1 MFKNIKKLLLTILSF
16 SFLFFSVQAM
26 RLVGPKFEL
35 CPESDFCRVSGDSDS
50 DREGWE
56 EIIMASL
63 QAGKLDRLDNSSD
76 FECKCNETES
86 DIEKEQTG
94 ALQDPLESDFLSKL
108 NGQSTDTEEDGDL
121 YADAYGDYI
130 CDRSDSFENSD
141 NSELEAECEESNIG
155 FETMTAYFSEHE
167 EEIIQIQRKL
177 RRYLKSIKL
186 IKAAFSGKYIHVKYY
201 LDSGVYPDSQD
212 NNGNTALHKAVLSP
226 HLDWVKTVWIL
237 LKYDADPRI
246 ENNLEERPLEL
257 ILKRLNKVVLKIFLT
272 QNVKQNIS
280 QYRGYKNSISD
291 ISSYLGAF
299 EMIYFI
305 LDKENCLQK
314 LVSADFLYGILENNF
329 EEDVVFGQDFFD
341 RVTSA
346 LINYPKT
353 FASLSN
359 KYEILP
365 ERINIDYLDN
375 SIFRKHLERFYTLQG

>member
-16 SFLFFSVQAM
+16 NFMFFSVQPM
-26 RLVGPKFEL
+26 KRVGPKFEL
-35 CPESDFCRVSGDSDS
+35 CTESDFCRVSGDSDS

-76 FECKCNETES
+76 FECNKTEP

-94 ALQDPLESDFLSKL
+94 ALQDSLESDFLSKL

-167 EEIIQIQRKL
+167 EEIIQIQREL

-186 IKAAFSGKYIHVKYY
+186 IKAAFSGKHIHVKYY
-201 LDSGVYPDSQD
+201 LDSDVDPDFQD
-212 NNGNTALHKAVLSP
+212 NNGNTALHEAVKSP

-237 LKYDADPRI
+237 LKHGADPRI
-246 ENNLEERPLEL
+246 KNDLGRTPLEL
-257 ILKRLNKVVLKIFLT
+257 ILKKLNKVVLKIFLT
-272 QNVKQNIS
+272 QDVEQDVT
-280 QYRGYKNSISD
+280 QYCGYKNSISD

-305 LDKENCLQK
+305 LDKGYPIHD
-314 LVSADFLYGILENNF
+314 LVSMNFLYGILENNF
-329 EEDVVFGQDFFD
+329 EEDVVFDSDFFD

-353 FASLSN
+353 FALLSN
-359 KYEILP
+359 KYKILS
-365 ERINIDYLDN
+365 ERIDINDLDS
-375 SIFRKHLERFYTLQG
+375 SIFRKNLERFYTLHG